1 MSTTTFDSYV
11 ICTSP
16 RSGST
21 LLCRLL
27 AATGVS
33 GNPES
38 YFHEPSVSSWQTE
51 LDLSPN
57 PSASEFEVLRDVFR
71 AAIAQGSL
79 DTGMFG
85 LRLQRHSFDFFT
97 TKLAVLY
104 PDIATDRARFE
115 AAFGRT
121 QFLHL
126 TRDDKVEQ
134 AVSYIKAQQSGLWH
148 QAPDGTELERL
159 SEPQELRYDRDQIQ
173 KEIDEMMAMDAAWID
188 WFAGEDIEPFRVT
201 YKALSADP
209 VGVLQSVLVRL
220 GLDPDTASGVEP
232 GTAKLFDRTNHEWVT
247 RFRAE
252 QDGVAANG

>member
-1 MSTTTFDSYV
+1 MSPSKFDSYI

-21 LLCRLL
+21 LLCKLL

-38 YFHEPSVSSWQTE
+38 YFHDPSVSSWQTE
-51 LDLSPN
+51 LDLSPD
-57 PSASEFEVLRDVFR
+57 PSVSERDALRDIFD
-71 AAIAQGSL
+71 AAIKEGSL

-85 LRLQRHSFDFFT
+85 LRLQRHSFDYFT
-97 TKLAVLY
+97 EKLAVLY
-104 PDIATDRARFE
+104 TGHATDRERFE

-121 QFLHL
+121 SFIHL

-134 AVSYIKAQQSGLWH
+134 AVSYLKAQQSGLWH

-159 SEPQELRYDRDQIQ
+159 SEPQELQYDRDAIQ
-173 KEIDEMMAMDAAWID
+173 AQVDEMIAMDAAWID
-188 WFAGEDIEPFRVT
+188 WFSNVDIEPFRVS
-201 YKALSADP
+201 YKALAADP
-209 VGVLQSVLVRL
+209 VGVLKNVLAGL
-220 GLDPDTASGVEP
+220 GLDPAAGHGIEP
-232 GTAKLFDRTNHEWVT
+232 GTARLSDQTNHDWVT

-252 QDGVAANG
+252 RDGRQATG

>member
-51 LDLSPN
+51 LDLSPD
-57 PSASEFEVLRDVFR
+57 PSASEHEVLRDVFR
-71 AAIAQGSL
+71 AAIAEGSL

-97 TKLAVLY
+97 QKLAALY
-104 PDIATDRARFE
+104 PDGANDRERFE

-121 QFLHL
+121 SFIHL
-126 TRDDKVEQ
+126 TREDKVEQ
-134 AVSYIKAQQSGLWH
+134 AVSYIKAEQSGLWH
-148 QAPDGTELERL
+148 QAPDGSEIERL
-159 SEPQELRYDRDQIQ
+159 SEPQELRYDRDQIRKQ
-173 KEIDEMMAMDAAWID
+173 IDEMIAMDEAWID
-188 WFAGEDIEPFRVT
+188 WFAREGIEPFRVT
-201 YKALSADP
+201 YKTLSADP

-220 GLDPDTASGVEP
+220 GLDRDAATGVEP
-232 GTAKLFDRTNHEWVT
+232 GTAKLFDRTNHAWVT

-252 QDGVAANG
+252 QDTTSASG